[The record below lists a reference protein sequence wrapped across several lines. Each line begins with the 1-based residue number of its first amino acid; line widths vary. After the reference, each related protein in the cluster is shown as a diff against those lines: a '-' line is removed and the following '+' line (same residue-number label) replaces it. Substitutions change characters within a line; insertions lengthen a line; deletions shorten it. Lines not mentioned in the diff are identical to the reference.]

1 MYEVLMTIIM
11 KKIVIIDQFVFDA
24 NVNTKQQIENLVQA
38 RFDIMTKPGTLKFSY
53 DKTTKG
59 YKYIIKRY
67 LPYAY
72 SGFILDNDCTFLTDI
87 PICDFQVDLL
97 NHNHK
102 PMLYAIPGKHTDGY
116 YVPIKIFEDFYK
128 DMLGAATD
136 AEVPTR
142 VKVFAH
148 DTMVGVDVDY

>member
-1 MYEVLMTIIM
+1 MTIIM

-72 SGFILDNDCTFLTDI
+72 NGFILDNDCTFLTDI

-128 DMLGAATD
+128 DMLEAATN
-136 AEVPTR
+136 AEIPTK

>member
-1 MYEVLMTIIM
+1 MR
-11 KKIVIIDQFVFDA
+11 KIVIIDQFVFDA
-24 NVNTKQQIENLVQA
+24 NVNTKQQIEKLVQA

-59 YKYIIKRY
+59 YKYAIKRY

-72 SGFILDNDCTFLTDI
+72 NGFILDNDCTFLTDI

-97 NHNHK
+97 NHK

-116 YVPIKIFEDFYK
+116 YVPIKLFEDFYK
-128 DMLGAATD
+128 DMLGAATN
-136 AEVPTR
+136 AEVPTK